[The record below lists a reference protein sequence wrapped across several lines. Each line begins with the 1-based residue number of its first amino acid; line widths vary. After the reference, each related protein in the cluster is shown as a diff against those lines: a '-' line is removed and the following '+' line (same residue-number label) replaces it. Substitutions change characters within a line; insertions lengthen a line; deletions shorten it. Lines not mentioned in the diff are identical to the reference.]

1 MSIIKC
7 IKDKTFK
14 TLSKIIIEKSDKIKI
29 CEDLEYPDLIN
40 ILVKT
45 EKVNY
50 FSEIC
55 SEYLECS
62 SYLKDTSI
70 ILMKQLLDGYIVESD
85 KDLRHKELNQL
96 IESILNDAVLIKRL
110 AIGNIIKRDSEYR
123 NMIRKH
129 IKDIESVDVNIMISL
144 LVKLNASN
152 LI

>member
-45 EKVNY
+45 ENVNY